1 MDKIE
6 YFVLFVEYHS
16 IDYSGEP
23 DIFVSQPSTYDE
35 CLDKK
40 HQALQSV
47 FVKNACICRL
57 TFLD

>member
-6 YFVLFVEYHS
+6 YFVLFVEYHQL
-16 IDYSGEP
+16 DYGFEP
-23 DIFVSQPSTYDE
+23 EIFVSQPATYDE

-40 HQALQSV
+40 HQTLQSV
-47 FVKNACICRL
+47 FVNNARICRL